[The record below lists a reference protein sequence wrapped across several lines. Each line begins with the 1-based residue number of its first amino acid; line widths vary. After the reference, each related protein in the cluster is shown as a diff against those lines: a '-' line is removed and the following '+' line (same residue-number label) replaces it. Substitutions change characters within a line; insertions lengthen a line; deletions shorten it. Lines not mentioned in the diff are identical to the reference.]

1 MKKTILAALC
11 FAACGWTAS
20 AQQNL
25 FVAQDLESAIVNK
38 DNSVT
43 FNLKAPDA
51 KVVQIVGDFADK
63 AEGQHVNGMVGAG
76 LIDMQKGADG
86 IWTYTTKPLK
96 ENRLIYFC

>member
-1 MKKTILAALC
+1 M
-11 FAACGWTAS
+11 
-20 AQQNL
+20 
-25 FVAQDLESAIVNK
+25 NK
-38 DNSVT
+38 DNTVT

-51 KVVQIVGDFADK
+51 RKVQIAGDFADK